1 VFLGG
6 ERLGALWS
14 AGARPGS
21 GGCEFVGGT
30 KHWPASGS
38 TTWQN
43 ALSQSR
49 TGKAPDRRDKEPQAA
64 AMAANSDP
72 EPPAAVA
79 CGLNIGP
86 IRVGT
91 MFGDQVPT
99 VLPGEVAARVAEGWM
114 LLDVRTD
121 DEWADGR
128 IAGSV
133 HIPMDQLM
141 QRLDEVE
148 DRVVCVCAVG
158 ARSARV
164 AQFLNAQGRD
174 AVNLEGGLYA
184 WANSGHQ
191 IES

>member
-1 VFLGG
+1 M
-6 ERLGALWS
+6 
-14 AGARPGS
+14 P
-21 GGCEFVGGT
+21 
-30 KHWPASGS
+30 
-38 TTWQN
+38 
-43 ALSQSR
+43 
-49 TGKAPDRRDKEPQAA
+49 
-64 AMAANSDP
+64 
-72 EPPAAVA
+72 
-79 CGLNIGP
+79 LNIGP

-91 MFGDQVPT
+91 MFGNQVPT

-141 QRLDEVE
+141 QRLDEVD

-164 AQFLNAQGRD
+164 AQFLKAQGRD

-184 WANSGHQ
+184 WVNSGLQ